1 MRLGE
6 ALLDAVAQR
15 GDRGG
20 GDVGVGEARLRR
32 PHDRLELLDA
42 HLESPVVGPAPRQ
55 VEDVLL
61 VVDLGQLR
69 GEIGRHFRGRGQRT
83 IEGGRQH
90 RIEQLGAAR
99 QMGGEARRA
108 AHDRRDQLEQRRIGL
123 EQREELDAGRQVAE
137 EEIEVQQRLVG
148 RGGRAQRLQE
158 AGHQLGQKLA
168 RARRRGRAVAAV
180 MPAPHDAGRR
190 RGIAEAQGRQG
201 LERAG
206 IVVGAGEDQVAAGA
220 GQAGRLLEQP
230 RVVAFHAMQVVE
242 QVLLEGADSS

>member
-6 ALLDAVAQR
+6 ALLDPVAQR

-20 GDVGVGEARLRR
+20 GDVGVGEARLGR

-55 VEDVLL
+55 IEDVLL

-69 GEIGRHFRGRGQRT
+69 REIGRHFRRRRQRT

-90 RIEQLGAAR
+90 RIEQQGATR
-99 QMGGEARRA
+99 QMGGKARCA

-158 AGHQLGQKLA
+158 AGISSVSSS
-168 RARRRGRAVAAV
+168 RARAVA
-180 MPAPHDAGRR
+180 
-190 RGIAEAQGRQG
+190 
-201 LERAG
+201 
-206 IVVGAGEDQVAAGA
+206 VA
-220 GQAGRLLEQP
+220 R
-230 RVVAFHAMQVVE
+230 
-242 QVLLEGADSS
+242 